1 MKHILILCLISFIFM
16 KIQATVEYGF
26 ASNKRPYFDLFQEIE
41 NDPNL
46 TPKDKTLLLH
56 SLFKQIYS
64 HTLQQIKEKQMKLE
78 KDKKLQEKEIY
89 IYKKYLASRAKGS
102 ILTDFLTMRY

>member
-1 MKHILILCLISFIFM
+1 MKHILILCLITFISI
-16 KIQATVEYGF
+16 KIQETVDYGF

-46 TPKDKTLLLH
+46 APKDKTFLLH
-56 SLFKQIYS
+56 LLFKQIYS
-64 HTLQQIKEKQMKLE
+64 HTVKQIKEKQVGLE
-78 KDKKLQEKEIY
+78 KDKKLLEKEIN